1 MHEKLLL
8 ASKLLQSLHYAF
20 CCSPMVGILQRL
32 VKQNKKSCQILTPQ
46 AVLTHTSNYTT

>member
-20 CCSPMVGILQRL
+20 CYLLLTAVLQQL
-32 VKQNKKSCQILTPQ
+32 VKQNKKKILTPQ
-46 AVLTHTSNYTT
+46 AVLTYTSNYTT